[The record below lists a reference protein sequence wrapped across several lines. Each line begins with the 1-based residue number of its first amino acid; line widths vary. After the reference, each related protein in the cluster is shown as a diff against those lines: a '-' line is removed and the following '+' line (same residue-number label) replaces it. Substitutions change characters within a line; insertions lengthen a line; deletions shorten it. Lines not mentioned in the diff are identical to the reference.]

1 MGAGLW
7 GLSGVGTLSKPL
19 SSKQVC
25 IRGDSGVLSEA
36 GPFLIHFIL
45 FYYLFILRP
54 HLRHMEIH

>member
-25 IRGDSGVLSEA
+25 VRGDSGVLSEA

-45 FYYLFILRP
+45 LYFIIYLF
-54 HLRHMEIH
+54 